1 MTTLVDEVDEVD
13 EVGDEREA
21 LLTFIDAQRGAL
33 RRAVRGLT
41 EEQAAA
47 TPTASTLSL
56 AGLIKHNTEA
66 ERVWIVGILDGR
78 MDDIVKRDQS
88 NRAEAFRMVKGET
101 VAGLLQ
107 AWEAAEQETK
117 EIVRA
122 LPDLDVA
129 VPLPERP
136 WFPAGSKRSA
146 RWILLHLI
154 QEMSRHAGHADI
166 IRETLDGKSALELA
180 QEAQG

>member
-1 MTTLVDEVDEVD
+1 MTTLVD

-56 AGLIKHNTEA
+56 AGLIKHNMEV

-78 MDDIVKRDQS
+78 MDDIVKRDPS
-88 NRAEAFRMVKGET
+88 NRAEAFRMVEGET

-107 AWEAAEQETK
+107 AWEAAERETT

-122 LPDLDVA
+122 LPNLDVA